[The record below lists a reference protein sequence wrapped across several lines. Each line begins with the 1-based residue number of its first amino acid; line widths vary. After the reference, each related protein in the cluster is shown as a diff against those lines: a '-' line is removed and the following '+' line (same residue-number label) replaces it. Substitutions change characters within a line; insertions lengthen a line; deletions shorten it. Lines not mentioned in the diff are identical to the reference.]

1 MSRSLLLSLL
11 TLLSCFRVL
20 SGSFAEKESSACRD
34 GSLRSS
40 KKMKRARK
48 KEGMDSISN
57 TQVAI
62 DKHDSERHLI
72 QCRMCHL
79 MFPGEK
85 CSRGRGVCTTTAE
98 EACAIGM
105 LYKADR
111 TLWLSF
117 MGCLKNCANVQNIK
131 WSVYFV
137 TFKCCRG
144 YDLCN
149 DDL

>member
-20 SGSFAEKESSACRD
+20 SGSFAEKESSD
-34 GSLRSS
+34 
-40 KKMKRARK
+40 
-48 KEGMDSISN
+48 

>member
-62 DKHDSERHLI
+62 DKHDS
-72 QCRMCHL
+72 
-79 MFPGEK
+79 GEYTQLL

>member
-20 SGSFAEKESSACRD
+20 SGSFAEKESSD
-34 GSLRSS
+34 
-40 KKMKRARK
+40 
-48 KEGMDSISN
+48 

-62 DKHDSERHLI
+62 DKHDS
-72 QCRMCHL
+72 
-79 MFPGEK
+79 GEYTQLL

>member
-1 MSRSLLLSLL
+1 MIKACNSNRSLESEGEVGPFMAVPSSL
-11 TLLSCFRVL
+11 T
-20 SGSFAEKESSACRD
+20 
-34 GSLRSS
+34 
-40 KKMKRARK
+40 
-48 KEGMDSISN
+48 SISPFAA
-57 TQVAI
+57 QEMDV
-62 DKHDSERHLI
+62 I

-85 CSRGRGVCTTTAE
+85 CSRGRGVCTATNE

-105 LYKADR
+105 MYKADH
-111 TLWLSF
+111 TLWLTF
-117 MGCLKNCANVQNIK
+117 MGCVKNCANVRNIK

-149 DDL
+149 EDL

>member
-1 MSRSLLLSLL
+1 MPFKDIFCVP
-11 TLLSCFRVL
+11 TPTPSC
-20 SGSFAEKESSACRD
+20 GSPACRCINSPVWVICREREFSTD
-34 GSLRSS
+34 
-40 KKMKRARK
+40 
-48 KEGMDSISN
+48 

-62 DKHDSERHLI
+62 DKHDS
-72 QCRMCHL
+72 
-79 MFPGEK
+79 GEYTQLL